1 MGEGYNNVYSL
12 PPTTSHPENSGVKN
26 KLFHSIPFNWFEFME
41 AGRTLIHFT
50 LRSLNRII
58 ILSLL
63 SRASLSGYRVT
74 KEMRRITGRK
84 YNVGVIYPIL
94 YQLEGDGLILGEWVE
109 QGRRRI
115 KKYSITEKGRRLL
128 QEVREFFKGP
138 IREILLDLLGNESSE

>member
-1 MGEGYNNVYSL
+1 
-12 PPTTSHPENSGVKN
+12 
-26 KLFHSIPFNWFEFME
+26 
-41 AGRTLIHFT
+41 LIHFT
-50 LRSLNRII
+50 LRSLNRVI

-109 QGRRRI
+109 RGRRKI

-138 IREILLDLLGNESSE
+138 IREILLDLLGNEPSVNPSYPK